1 MPGTYE
7 PIATTTLGSGVS
19 SYTFNSIPQTYTD
32 LVLIIGNFGN
42 TANNWAGAI
51 RLNGDSSSIYSWT
64 SIWASQAGKNTE
76 RYNNYS
82 TIPLSSAGFSG
93 GETDS
98 IQIVDIFSYS
108 DTTRHKIVL
117 TRNGTGY
124 REVQGGV
131 ASYRSNSAITSL
143 LFYTSANQFTSGTTL
158 TLYGIKAA

>member
-32 LVLIIGNFGN
+32 LVLIISNFGN
-42 TANNWAGAI
+42 TVDYWAGAI

-64 SIWASQAGKNTE
+64 SIYSSGSGVSNE

-82 TIPLSSAGFSG
+82 AIPLSSAGFTANATKSL
-93 GETDS
+93 
-98 IQIVDIFSYS
+98 QIVDIFSYS

-117 TRNGTGY
+117 TRNGTGP
-124 REVQGGV
+124 REIQGGV
-131 ASYRSNSAITSL
+131 ASYRSNNAITSL
-143 LFYTSANQFTSGTTL
+143 LFFTSSNQFTAGTTL